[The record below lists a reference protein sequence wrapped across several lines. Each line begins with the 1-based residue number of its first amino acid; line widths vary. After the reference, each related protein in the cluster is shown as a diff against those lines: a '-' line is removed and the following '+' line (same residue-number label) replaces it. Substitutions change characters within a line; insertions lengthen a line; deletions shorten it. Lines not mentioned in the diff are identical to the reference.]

1 MVDRSRP
8 DLAAMIVPLGRALT
22 LAELPI
28 LQAHALTMWA
38 YVVLLRLDEE
48 PIRTQAALADAVG
61 ADRTRIIAVL
71 DDLEAR
77 GYIRRVPDPSDR
89 RVRLLSLT
97 DDGRRIRDT
106 AQAAIQRSEE
116 DVLARLTPAD
126 RTGFLNALKVLS
138 TGGATAAPDDA
149 Q

>member
-1 MVDRSRP
+1 
-8 DLAAMIVPLGRALT
+8 MIVPLGRALT

-28 LQAHALTMWA
+28 LRAHNLTMWA

-97 DDGRRIRDT
+97 DDGRQVRDT

-116 DVLARLTPAD
+116 DVLAHLTPAD
-126 RTGFLNALKVLS
+126 RRGFLSALKVLS
-138 TGGATAAPDDA
+138 ARARTAAPDDA